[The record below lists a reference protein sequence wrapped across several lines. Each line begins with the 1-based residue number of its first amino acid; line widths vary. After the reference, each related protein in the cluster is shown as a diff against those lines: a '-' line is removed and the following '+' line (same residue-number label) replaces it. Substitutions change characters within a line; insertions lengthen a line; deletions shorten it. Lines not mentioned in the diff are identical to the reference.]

1 MGMATPVV
9 DTCHSSMCT
18 PLTHMEQ
25 VAHSKA
31 APVFL
36 CVLIMRA
43 EAERKFVGLRP
54 GPS

>member
-9 DTCHSSMCT
+9 DTCHPSMCT

-31 APVFL
+31 ARFPL
-36 CVLIMRA
+36 CA
-43 EAERKFVGLRP
+43 DHEG
-54 GPS
+54 

>member
-1 MGMATPVV
+1 MAAHVV
-9 DTCHSSMCT
+9 DTRHPSMCT
-18 PLTHMEQ
+18 PLTHIEQ

-31 APVFL
+31 APVLL

-54 GPS
+54 GLP